1 MLLVAMQKNHR
12 PHYTVSLPR
21 PERAKLVVEVKR
33 KLPHSSN
40 AEIAGALRLAS
51 VLLAPMVNRPR
62 LVAVAVGLLSPTD
75 SGVASNGVAGRSA
88 LQLSSST
95 DC

>member
-1 MLLVAMQKNHR
+1 MQKNHR

-21 PERAKLVVEVKR
+21 PERAKLVVEVKG
-33 KLPHSSN
+33 KLPQSSN

-51 VLLAPMVNRPR
+51 ALLAPMVNRPR
-62 LVAVAVGLLSPTD
+62 LVAVAVGLLSPSD
-75 SGVASNGVAGRSA
+75 PGVNSRGVAASSN
-88 LQLSSST
+88 LHQSSPT